1 MKKIYMLKIEYLSY
15 SNLDIEI
22 DNKFNVYSSFKIA
35 KKEGLKEV
43 NRFLKK
49 LNEKKINK
57 DKIKVNFEITE
68 IQDLEYA
75 ENFNIRFD
83 EIEYEIDEI
92 KPTHKVYLLDIEGNI
107 IKIHYEYRIKNSLC
121 KVKN

>member
-15 SNLDIEI
+15 SNLDIET

-43 NRFLKK
+43 KSFLKR
-49 LNEKKINK
+49 LNEKKISK
-57 DKIKVNFEITE
+57 DKIKVNFEIIE

-92 KPTHKVYLLDIEGNI
+92 KPTHKVYLLDLEGNI
-107 IKIHYEYRIKNSLC
+107 IKIRYEYRVKNSLC

>member
-83 EIEYEIDEI
+83 EIEYEIAEI
-92 KPTHKVYLLDIEGNI
+92 KPTHKVYLLDLEGNI
-107 IKIHYEYRIKNSLC
+107 FKIHYEFRIKNSLS